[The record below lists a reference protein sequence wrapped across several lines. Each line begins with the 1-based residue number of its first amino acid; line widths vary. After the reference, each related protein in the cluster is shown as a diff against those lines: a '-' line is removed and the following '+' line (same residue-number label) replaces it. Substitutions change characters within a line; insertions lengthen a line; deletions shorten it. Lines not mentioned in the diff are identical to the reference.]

1 MKVGFPVPV
10 SAAVEQIYRQAR
22 ARYGDAGGEM
32 LPVKLLEDLTGTPLR
47 LSPPQE

>member
-1 MKVGFPVPV
+1 MKVGF
-10 SAAVEQIYRQAR
+10 IH
-22 ARYGDAGGEM
+22 AGGEM